1 MHNAQ
6 PLYTFYE
13 SFGYRNTT
21 KMFRKTSWI
30 TMRVD
35 VYIKDGKKVYCRQ
48 RVRTAEL
55 CQDPKTRE
63 TYWKRVKNSA
73 LNLYQGDVLEVE

>member
-1 MHNAQ
+1 
-6 PLYTFYE
+6 
-13 SFGYRNTT
+13 
-21 KMFRKTSWI
+21 
-30 TMRVD
+30 MRVD
-35 VYIKDGKKVYCRQ
+35 VYLKDGKKVYCRQ